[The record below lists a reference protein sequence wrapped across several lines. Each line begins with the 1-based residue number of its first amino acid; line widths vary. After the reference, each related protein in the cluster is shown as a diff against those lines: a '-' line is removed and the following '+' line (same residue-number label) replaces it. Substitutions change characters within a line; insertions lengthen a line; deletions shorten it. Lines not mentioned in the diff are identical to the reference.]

1 MNKPYALLR
10 SGFPFHATL
19 GMRRVT
25 TNPMDMTI
33 GKDGILYVLNRSDGI
48 GAEIR
53 KTNWD
58 DEDLGIIG
66 SGLQLSL
73 IHI

>member
-33 GKDGILYVLNRSDGI
+33 GKDGILYVLNR
-48 GAEIR
+48 E
-53 KTNWD
+53 
-58 DEDLGIIG
+58 
-66 SGLQLSL
+66 
-73 IHI
+73 

>member
-33 GKDGILYVLNRSDGI
+33 GKDDKPLQVRQEVYRTKGASKSILAHLGKDIQSCLQKQS
-48 GAEIR
+48 GA
-53 KTNWD
+53 K
-58 DEDLGIIG
+58 
-66 SGLQLSL
+66 
-73 IHI
+73 